1 MMYKKAKVTF
11 SQIGG
16 SAIQFDLAASEKD
29 PRFLVFKNAILARAE
44 VNANH
49 DEIFPEGI
57 AELAGT
63 IAGCPI
69 NDEHSDQFVGAFTAG
84 RPQDNALSVD
94 GFIWAVRWPD
104 LADAVKD
111 GRKGLSIEASAEKIV
126 CSKCGQEYDKETGK
140 SCPHIM
146 SRRSKQIHG
155 ATRQLHGLTA
165 MGGATTYTPAGT
177 GAQFSNQIYMVAS
190 KEGTDNLICGY
201 CEEDVSPGED
211 GICPQCGWDIVG
223 EISKREDV
231 NPKEGEKEYGD
242 VKFADEKNKKYP
254 IDTAAHVRAAFS
266 YLSMPKNA
274 AKYSDSEVATI
285 KRKIIAAWKKLIDKE
300 GPPSAKVESSMD
312 EKEKAEAKEAEV
324 KDEEKKEAEEEKKEE
339 KEEPEAKA
347 SVDFQAEIDKLTAA
361 LAEAKAN
368 YEKVTKELEDERTAR
383 AEVEARYTAR
393 VLASLLEGDEL
404 TKAVEKAKGMSLDQ
418 IDLLASVSGKQKPT
432 KAGLNFL
439 DLSGGA
445 ESQPTKIKLTL

>member
-1 MMYKKAKVTF
+1 MAYKKAKVVF

-49 DEIFPEGI
+49 DQIFPEGI
-57 AELAGT
+57 TELAGT

-104 LADAVKD
+104 LADSIKD
-111 GRKGLSIEASAEKIV
+111 GRKGLSVEASADKIV
-126 CSKCGQEYDKETGK
+126 CSKCGKEYDKETGK

-146 SRRSKQIHG
+146 SKRAKEIHG

-190 KEGTDNLICGY
+190 KEGTDNLICVG
-201 CEEDVSPGED
+201 CGEDVIPNGN
-211 GICPQCGWDIVG
+211 ICPKCGIDIVAVIQG
-223 EISKREDV
+223 GSPSQMEKKME
-231 NPKEGEKEYGD
+231 EKE
-242 VKFADEKNKKYP
+242 
-254 IDTAAHVRAAFS
+254 
-266 YLSMPKNA
+266 
-274 AKYSDSEVATI
+274 
-285 KRKIIAAWKKLIDKE
+285 
-300 GPPSAKVESSMD
+300 
-312 EKEKAEAKEAEV
+312 KEAEV
-324 KDEEKKEAEEEKKEE
+324 KDEEKKEAEEEKKEGE
-339 KEEPEAKA
+339 VKE
-347 SVDFQAEIDKLTAA
+347 SIDFKAEIDKLTAA
-361 LAEAKAN
+361 LGVKDTELNEAKAKL
-368 YEKVTKELEDERTAR
+368 EAAQKALEDERAAR
-383 AEVEARYTAR
+383 VAVEARYTAR

-404 TKAVEKAKGMSLDQ
+404 KTAVEKAKGMTLDQ
-418 IDLLASVSGKQKPT
+418 IDLLASVGGKQKPT

-439 DLSGGA
+439 DLSGEAKG
-445 ESQPTKIKLTL
+445 QPTKIKLTL